1 MRARMGQLRERRRLG
16 PIPLL
21 LFGLLLQGPGKAAA
35 VAATDDGRAAALGV
49 AWEQRRHLRIGPGF
63 FNDLE
68 IYQGDLPIGLDS
80 FAGNAAA
87 LFPDSPQ
94 SQRFLRDYRRDKIVG
109 VALYGSGIAIW
120 LATQIFFGVVVRQ
133 PVFASRQT
141 ARWVYGSSSG
151 LGLLTMLVGAY
162 WTQSSKAPFAVAVEA
177 YNRDLLAAAHAAP

>member
-1 MRARMGQLRERRRLG
+1 MRQLRERRRLG

-21 LFGLLLQGPGKAAA
+21 LLGILLQGPEKAAA
-35 VAATDDGRAAALGV
+35 VGAPDDGRATALGV

-68 IYQGDLPIGLDS
+68 IYQGDMPIGLDS

-120 LATQIFFGVVVRQ
+120 LADLVFIGVAARQ
-133 PVFASRQT
+133 PLLGSRQT
-141 ARWVYGSSSG
+141 DQRVYFSG
-151 LGLLTMLVGAY
+151 LVLGALATLVGAY
-162 WTQSSKAPFAVAVEA
+162 WTQSSKVPFAIAVEA
-177 YNRDLLAAAHAAP
+177 YNRDLFAAAPAAP